1 MGENMN
7 RIEESNDRTEWIIME
22 LFSLD
27 QEGTNNLD
35 RFKEVQGEAFV
46 DARVP
51 FADTGVT
58 LPVIAEECS
67 DEAKDAQR
75 GLERFLNNLGV
86 ALALED
92 WLQDKLQVFCD
103 EIEAEILTTTDE
115 I

>member
-22 LFSLD
+22 LFGLD
-27 QEGTNNLD
+27 QEGTSNLD

-92 WLQDKLQVFCD
+92 WLQDKL
-103 EIEAEILTTTDE
+103 
-115 I
+115 